1 MVKKTTAKDGDHVVT
16 MREVAK
22 AAGVSIKTVSNVVN
36 DYEFVSDAT
45 RAKAVS
51 YTHLTLPTT

>member
-22 AAGVSIKTVSNVVN
+22 AAVAFAPVKTVLDLLRPEHRGSQ
-36 DYEFVSDAT
+36 
-45 RAKAVS
+45 
-51 YTHLTLPTT
+51 P

>member
-22 AAGVSIKTVSNVVN
+22 AAGDRKSVV
-36 DYEFVSDAT
+36 
-45 RAKAVS
+45 
-51 YTHLTLPTT
+51 